1 MDLQGKNEKIVSQI
15 QNGIGDRHE
24 LLSELWT
31 CNLGLVQKIIHHC
44 TGLQKDIDRQDFED
58 LEQQAFIGIMCAMQ
72 KYDPAAGV
80 KFFTYAESY
89 IKKSIYKY
97 YDRNGQALRLPAYMR
112 KRIRQYTQARES
124 LRMKGKTASIENI
137 QELLSWSDNAMR
149 SVVETIRKA
158 EMQSLDYNLNEN
170 EKDSVTVLDMIAA
183 SENVEEDALS
193 GSYLEG
199 LHSLLQLALGELPNR
214 ERTVLQALFFQG
226 LSYKELADCFG
237 CTKQNISKI
246 KGDAYKNIRMGKYG
260 SELLSYLPDR
270 KAKRAK
276 KRIDQD
282 FKELSEDERDL
293 LL

>member
-15 QNGIGDRHE
+15 QNGIGDRQE

-31 CNLGLVQKIIHHC
+31 CNLGLVQKIIHRC

-80 KFFTYAESY
+80 RFFTYAESY

-124 LRMKGKTASIENI
+124 LRMKGKAASIENI
-137 QELLSWSDNAMR
+137 QELLSWSDNAMH

-158 EMQSLDYNLNEN
+158 EMQSLDCNLNEN
-170 EKDSVTVLDMIAA
+170 EKYSVTVLDMIAA

>member
-15 QNGIGDRHE
+15 QNGIGDRQE

-31 CNLGLVQKIIHHC
+31 CNLGLVKKIIHHC

-124 LRMKGKTASIENI
+124 LRMKGKAASIENI

>member
-1 MDLQGKNEKIVSQI
+1 
-15 QNGIGDRHE
+15 
-24 LLSELWT
+24 
-31 CNLGLVQKIIHHC
+31 
-44 TGLQKDIDRQDFED
+44 
-58 LEQQAFIGIMCAMQ
+58 
-72 KYDPAAGV
+72 
-80 KFFTYAESY
+80 
-89 IKKSIYKY
+89 
-97 YDRNGQALRLPAYMR
+97 
-112 KRIRQYTQARES
+112 
-124 LRMKGKTASIENI
+124 
-137 QELLSWSDNAMR
+137 MR

>member
-15 QNGIGDRHE
+15 QNGIGDRQE

-124 LRMKGKTASIENI
+124 LRMKGKAASIENI

>member
-15 QNGIGDRHE
+15 QNGIGDRQE
-24 LLSELWT
+24 LLSEVWT

-124 LRMKGKTASIENI
+124 LRMKGKAASIENI

>member
-1 MDLQGKNEKIVSQI
+1 MDLQVKNEKIVSQI
-15 QNGIGDRHE
+15 QNGIGDRQE

-124 LRMKGKTASIENI
+124 LRMKGKAASIENI

>member
-1 MDLQGKNEKIVSQI
+1 MDSVGRNEQIASQI
-15 QNGIGDRHE
+15 QSGIGDRQE

-31 CNLGLVQKIIHHC
+31 NNIGLTQKIIHQA
-44 TGLQKDIDRQDFED
+44 TGLQRDIHRQDFED
-58 LEQQAFIGIMCAMQ
+58 LEQEAFIGLMSAVQ

-124 LRMKGKTASIENI
+124 LRMKGKAASIENI
-137 QELLSWSDNAMR
+137 QELLSWSDNAMH